1 MKPIMIVNGP
11 NLNLLG
17 VREPHIYG
25 SETLADVKARCER
38 MAAELGVEVEFHQSN
53 HEGAIIDLIQAARER
68 CSGVIINPAG
78 FTSTSIAI
86 LDALFT
92 LDKPIIEVHITN
104 IHRRE
109 EWRHLSYV
117 SKAADAIIAGA
128 GTHGYELAVRHMATL
143 TA

>member
-53 HEGAIIDLIQAARER
+53 HEGVIIDLIQEARER

-86 LDALFT
+86 LDALFM
-92 LDKPIIEVHITN
+92 LDTPIIEVHITN

-109 EWRHLSYV
+109 QWRHLSYV
-117 SKAADAIIAGA
+117 SKAADTIIAGA
-128 GTHGYELAVRHMATL
+128 GTHGYELAVRHMASL